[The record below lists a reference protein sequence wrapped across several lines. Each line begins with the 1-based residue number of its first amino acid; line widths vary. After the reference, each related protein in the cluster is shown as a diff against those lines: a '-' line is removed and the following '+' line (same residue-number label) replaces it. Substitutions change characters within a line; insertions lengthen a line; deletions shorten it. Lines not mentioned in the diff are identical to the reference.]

1 MEPDPIYYRR
11 RWYLSALC
19 WCLVLLAGNVIYCVE
34 AADDSVATQAVLS
47 PRVWNAGFLQ
57 KVLPF
62 VTWRPASLPEGRGPL
77 TVGLLGHDPFEG
89 RLADLLANTLIAGR
103 NLRVMVITNSANVSQ
118 CQALFVPAD
127 AQELWKEWRQ
137 NPAAA
142 TTAVLTI
149 GDAADFLTHG
159 GIIQLDPREQVFYLN
174 LSHAKA
180 SRLQLTRLVRLAR
193 KVFMESGDGP
203 DSKGGAE

>member
-1 MEPDPIYYRR
+1 MEPDPVYYRR
-11 RWYLSALC
+11 SWYLPALW
-19 WCLVLLAGNVIYCVE
+19 WCLVLFAGRVSFFVR
-34 AADDSVATQAVLS
+34 AADNSVDPQAALS

-62 VTWRPASLPEGRGPL
+62 VTWRPASLPEGDGPL

-89 RLADLLANTLIAGR
+89 RLSELLANTLIAGR
-103 NLRVMVITNSANVSQ
+103 NLRVLVITNSAEVSR
-118 CQALFVPAD
+118 CQALFVPTD

-142 TTAVLTI
+142 TTSVLTI
-149 GDAADFLTHG
+149 GDAAGFLTQG
-159 GIIQLDPREQVFYLN
+159 GIIQLDPRAQVFYLN
-174 LSHAKA
+174 LSHAKT

-193 KVFMESGDGP
+193 KVFMEPGDGP
-203 DSKGGAE
+203 GGKGGTE